1 MKYSIAALV
10 AAGRYSSRA
19 VLICTSVF
27 LASSTCSAMVA
38 AVRLVVSRLS
48 TRAVS
53 LRMLPSAEDRR
64 WRRESSSSFSLIL
77 KSFCCFVKTDCKRG
91 RGERREGGGGEGD
104 RRGEERMRE
113 ERGGEERV
121 GEERGGEERGE
132 RGEERRRDGEE
143 RGGEEER

>member
-1 MKYSIAALV
+1 MKYNIAALV

-113 ERGGEERV
+113 ERRGEERV

-132 RGEERRRDGEE
+132 RGEERRRGGEE